1 MVKPLEGLLVL
12 EFSQFMAGPTA
23 GLRLA
28 DLGAR
33 VIKIERPVKGE
44 AGRQIAIRNIFI
56 DGDSLVFHTIN
67 RNKESYAADL
77 KNPDDLERIK
87 KLIAQADVM
96 THNFRPG
103 VMEKIG
109 LDYASVQAIN
119 PKIIYGVVTGYGS
132 KGPWALRP
140 GQDLLIQS
148 LSGLTYLSDTADA
161 GPVPFGLAVADIM
174 CGAHFVQGILAALI
188 KRNKTQKSVL
198 VEVSLLESVLDLQ
211 FEVITTYLND
221 GGKPPKRSNIKGSGH
236 AYLSAPYGIYRTA
249 DHYLS
254 LAMGDLYKI
263 GSAIGIDLSSYT
275 TPASWFEQRDEIMA
289 EIGRQLQTKTT
300 AEWLALLEA
309 KGIWASEVLTYAQS
323 LQHESFSALGIQQQV
338 TLPDGKPLSTTRCPI
353 RINHNKLYST
363 IPAPQPGAQTDLIN
377 EQFNLTEA

>member
-1 MVKPLEGLLVL
+1 MIKPLEGLLVL
-12 EFSQFMAGPTA
+12 EFAQFMAAPTA

-44 AGRQIAIRNIFI
+44 TGRQIAIRNIFI

-77 KNPDDLERIK
+77 KNPEDLERVK
-87 KLIAQADVM
+87 KLIAIADVI

-109 LDYASVQAIN
+109 LDYESVKAIN
-119 PKIIYGVVTGYGS
+119 PRVIYGVVTGYGN

-148 LSGLTYLSDTADA
+148 LSGLTYLSDTNDA
-161 GPVPFGLAVADIM
+161 GPVPFGLATADMI

-188 KRNKTQKSVL
+188 KRAKTNKGSL
-198 VEVSLLESVLDLQ
+198 VEVSLIESTLDLQ

-221 GGKPPKRSNIKGSGH
+221 GGKLPQRSNIKGTGH
-236 AYLSAPYGIYRTA
+236 AYLSAPYGIYKTA
-249 DHYLS
+249 DDYLA
-254 LAMGDLYKI
+254 LAMGDLHQIANVLGCDIAGVYPDK
-263 GSAIGIDLSSYT
+263 SQ
-275 TPASWFEQRDEIMA
+275 WFEHRDEIMNLLA
-289 EIGRQLQTKTT
+289 QKIKEKIT
-300 AEWLALLEA
+300 AEWIA
-309 KGIWASEVLTYAQS
+309 KLDEQGIWCAEVYTYEQT
-323 LQHESFSALGIQQQV
+323 LRHEGYKVLGMQQDV
-338 TLPDGKPLSTTRCPI
+338 KLPDGGYLTTTRCPI
-353 RINHNKLYST
+353 RINGERLYSDVA
-363 IPAPQPGAQTDLIN
+363 APRPGAQTDDIN
-377 EQFNLTEA
+377 HQFNLI